1 MTSSN
6 LSWTLALGNIRRE
19 RKFFVPYIL
28 ASTGIVMMFY
38 LLVYIW
44 KDPGLKKISSG
55 EMLSDLMGFG
65 TVIVGIFAA
74 IFLFYINKFLMK
86 RRNKELGIYNIL
98 GMEKRHIGRI
108 LQMESLITSVI
119 SITAGI
125 LLGAVFSKL
134 VQMII
139 LKMLGSSAQLTGTI
153 NSQGV
158 LYSVIFFAVLF
169 ELIQLR
175 NRFRVQFSK
184 PIELLKGSDSGEREP
199 KGNIFLAI
207 IGAAFLIAGY
217 TIALR
222 INDAISGI
230 GFFFIAVTAVIIG
243 TYLLFTSISVV
254 ILKLLKKNKNY
265 YYKPGHFT
273 SISGM
278 LFRMKQNA
286 VGMANICI
294 LATMVLVIISTTVCL
309 NTGIDKTIQNVT
321 PMKASLSG
329 TMSGISKNKGLDL
342 MTPSS
347 QKEVIQLAKKTAAEK
362 NSEIKDITAYT
373 AYCPQVKYRSKN
385 GTASYMMGYS
395 TKTYTGSLMIIDEQ
409 QYKAITGKN
418 LHLSENEVL
427 AHMPSRANHVK
438 INDVTYNARCTADSF
453 LPTTASRT
461 QGGSIVVK
469 DQNTIRKIAAQDPAP
484 TYTLYRAVTFSASGS
499 TAVNR
504 AIGKSLNTKLNN
516 SVQSYGSGIKTG
528 ARPAFFGSCITH
540 KETYSLMKG
549 FTNGFLF
556 LGIFLGLLFTL
567 AAALI
572 IYYKQVSEGYYDK
585 NNFAIMQQVGMSQ
598 AEVKKSIRSQVMF
611 VFFTPIIVAA
621 CHMSGA
627 FNMMNHILQL
637 FGLQDTPLFLKCTGI
652 TFILFTLLYLIVYL
666 LTSREYYK
674 IVSWK
679 AGERME

>member
-1 MTSSN
+1 M
-6 LSWTLALGNIRRE
+6 
-19 RKFFVPYIL
+19 
-28 ASTGIVMMFY
+28 
-38 LLVYIW
+38 
-44 KDPGLKKISSG
+44 
-55 EMLSDLMGFG
+55 
-65 TVIVGIFAA
+65 
-74 IFLFYINKFLMK
+74 
-86 RRNKELGIYNIL
+86 
-98 GMEKRHIGRI
+98 
-108 LQMESLITSVI
+108 
-119 SITAGI
+119 
-125 LLGAVFSKL
+125 
-134 VQMII
+134 
-139 LKMLGSSAQLTGTI
+139 
-153 NSQGV
+153 
-158 LYSVIFFAVLF
+158 
-169 ELIQLR
+169 
-175 NRFRVQFSK
+175 
-184 PIELLKGSDSGEREP
+184 
-199 KGNIFLAI
+199 
-207 IGAAFLIAGY
+207 
-217 TIALR
+217 
-222 INDAISGI
+222 
-230 GFFFIAVTAVIIG
+230 
-243 TYLLFTSISVV
+243 
-254 ILKLLKKNKNY
+254 
-265 YYKPGHFT
+265 
-273 SISGM
+273 
-278 LFRMKQNA
+278 
-286 VGMANICI
+286 
-294 LATMVLVIISTTVCL
+294 
-309 NTGIDKTIQNVT
+309 
-321 PMKASLSG
+321 
-329 TMSGISKNKGLDL
+329 
-342 MTPSS
+342 
-347 QKEVIQLAKKTAAEK
+347 
-362 NSEIKDITAYT
+362 
-373 AYCPQVKYRSKN
+373 
-385 GTASYMMGYS
+385 
-395 TKTYTGSLMIIDEQ
+395 
-409 QYKAITGKN
+409 
-418 LHLSENEVL
+418 
-427 AHMPSRANHVK
+427 
-438 INDVTYNARCTADSF
+438 
-453 LPTTASRT
+453 
-461 QGGSIVVK
+461 VK